1 MPKMKTPEADNYPSY
16 HLLINTR
23 KQVDNTKKLKATAPI
38 RLRTTE

>member
-1 MPKMKTPEADNYPSY
+1 MKIPEADNYFPVTY
-16 HLLINTR
+16 LLINTR